1 MSSAEAA
8 RHQDQRGQTA
18 ANCPQNA
25 NGRDSRPQGT
35 APAARQIPGEYNADT
50 PFVPIPKRKK
60 KKNPLDFSK
69 PNPEFVNIFI
79 GSFNSQPFK
88 IHLDVIIA
96 YSPYF
101 KTAFANN
108 EFQEG
113 RTKSMRLKDVDE
125 KVFGIFNNWLYKPNG
140 LRAEDATELG
150 LLLVAKLWTAAAFS
164 RGRSSKIRKPPT
176 QTSDNALNQFLVHAY
191 SAKEETQLKKLAV
204 QKMIRVLPSVISL
217 KDWAAEFPNGLMIDI
232 SEALMKHH
240 QSLPGGLRN
249 PTFVVKDYMLP
260 EEE

>member
-1 MSSAEAA
+1 L
-8 RHQDQRGQTA
+8 T
-18 ANCPQNA
+18 N
-25 NGRDSRPQGT
+25 
-35 APAARQIPGEYNADT
+35 
-50 PFVPIPKRKK
+50 KRIR
-60 KKNPLDFSK
+60 K

-101 KTAFANN
+101 KTAFTNN
-108 EFQEG
+108 EFEEG

-125 KVFGIFNNWLYKPNG
+125 KVFGIFNNWLYKPG
-140 LRAEDATELG
+140 CLRAEDATELG
-150 LLLVAKLWTAAAFS
+150 LLKVAELWTAAGKWRIPCLQNQCMSLLA
-164 RGRSSKIRKPPT
+164 RVIIKDPKPPT
-176 QTSDNALNQFLVHAY
+176 QTSDNVLHQFLVHAY
-191 SAKEETQLKKLAV
+191 SSKEETQLKKLAV

-217 KDWAAEFPNGLMIDI
+217 KDWAAEFPNGLMVDI

-249 PTFVVKDYMLP
+249 PPFVVKDYMLP